1 MHAISNRA
9 IGLVCASAVLW
20 GLYWMPVRAL
30 HDFGIN
36 GIWTA
41 LLLAVAGFI
50 ASLPFLLIGS
60 VKKIGWPHI
69 LGALGIGSAFAL
81 YGIALSFT
89 EIIRVVLLFY
99 LAPAWSTII
108 ECVFFGR
115 RFTIRSFIGLLLSFA
130 GIVFIFRGELPLDGL
145 GALGDWLALLAGLGW
160 SIGSALMFSSTKIS
174 VTTMTTASFIG
185 AFIVSSICLIF
196 FSEVDLTSINISEV
210 SLNHFSAQSS
220 DLLSNSQKS
229 VVIGMQA
236 ISWHTLLLVFLLLG
250 FFYLVPV
257 TAVTL
262 WGATQIPPALM
273 SFLLTLEIIAAV
285 ASSAML
291 LGERFGLIEV
301 LGTTLIIAGA
311 LVEFVRVKKRT

>member
-1 MHAISNRA
+1 MHAISTRA

-20 GLYWMPVRAL
+20 GLYWVPVRAL
-30 HDFGIN
+30 HGFGIT

-41 LLLAVAGFI
+41 LLLAITGLV
-50 ASLPFLLIGS
+50 ASLPFLLIDLDTDDRFN
-60 VKKIGWPHI
+60 KIGWQHV

-108 ECVFFGR
+108 ECLFYGR
-115 RFTIRSFIGLLLSFA
+115 KFTARSFLGLLLSFI
-130 GIVFIFRGELPLDGL
+130 GIVVIFRGELPLDGL

-160 SIGSALMFSSTKIS
+160 SIGSALMFSSKKIS
-174 VTTMTTASFIG
+174 VTMMTTASFAG
-185 AFIVSSICLIF
+185 ALVVSGICLIL
-196 FSEVDLTSINISEV
+196 FSEFNANAFTAPAN
-210 SLNHFSAQSS
+210 
-220 DLLSNSQKS
+220 DLLNNTPNTGVTGVLTNHWQK
-229 VVIGMQA
+229 
-236 ISWHTLLLVFLLLG
+236 LLLVFILLG

-257 TAVTL
+257 SAITL

-285 ASSAML
+285 ASSAIL
-291 LGERFGLIEV
+291 LGERFGLIEF
-301 LGTTLIIAGA
+301 LGTILIIAGA
-311 LVEFVRVKKRT
+311 LVEFARVKDRT